1 VRERQ
6 SLSHVKSYR
15 STWHLVPMRR
25 KNVRVIF
32 REDASR
38 SAAAFRLRARR
49 GRGLQPPSFPAG
61 PSGGLP
67 QSVSADMITGRNLY
81 P

>member
-32 REDASR
+32 RETR
-38 SAAAFRLRARR
+38 VGRRLRSDFEPE
-49 GRGLQPPSFPAG
+49 GRGFSPFISGWPL
-61 PSGGLP
+61 GGLP